1 MPCSLNATF
10 YGLVFLN
17 LRVTTQLGREG
28 ILRRSAKNSIIKI
41 FTANT
46 HYFHMP
52 YYKQLFFVTV
62 NTCSGIVEISAWPS
76 CYRKFTYHWIA
87 ELSYSQRKIIEIAKQ
102 IYRFFSAKIM
112 VRLPKFPQFK
122 EYFAKQGTYQIY
134 SIMKNKSRY
143 RNHER
148 ALRTELRLK

>member
-52 YYKQLFFVTV
+52 YYKQLFFL
-62 NTCSGIVEISAWPS
+62 W
-76 CYRKFTYHWIA
+76 
-87 ELSYSQRKIIEIAKQ
+87 L
-102 IYRFFSAKIM
+102 
-112 VRLPKFPQFK
+112 
-122 EYFAKQGTYQIY
+122 
-134 SIMKNKSRY
+134 
-143 RNHER
+143 
-148 ALRTELRLK
+148 